1 MGALEASR
9 DTETRQEVSRAV
21 PVPGPMEEQGARAAM
36 AELGAMASP
45 PPRPRPQP
53 PPLRLVPY
61 YPQKNFLGGSRG
73 CIGHSRGALEVRT
86 LGGALEARI

>member
-21 PVPGPMEEQGARAAM
+21 PVPGPMEEQGARV
-36 AELGAMASP
+36 AMASP

-53 PPLRLVPY
+53 PPRPLRLVPY
-61 YPQKNFLGGSRG
+61 YPPKNVLGGSRG